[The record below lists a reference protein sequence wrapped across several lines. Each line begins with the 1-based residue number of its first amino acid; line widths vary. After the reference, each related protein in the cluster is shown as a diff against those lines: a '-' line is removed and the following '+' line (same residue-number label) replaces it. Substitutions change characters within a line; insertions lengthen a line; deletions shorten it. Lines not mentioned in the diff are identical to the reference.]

1 MNFKDSHILTEKK
14 EGLFLWEKM
23 KVLMAYVIFD
33 A

>member
-14 EGLFLWEKM
+14 GLFLWEKM
-23 KVLMAYVIFD
+23 NVLMAYVIFD